1 MDKII
6 LTNGNAYISTDVTS
20 GNSLRV
26 FDQLLKSICNK
37 KQIDTFAK
45 PKGDWKRYEHRD
57 NNNELI
63 QCSFWFI

>member
-6 LTNGNAYISTDVTS
+6 LTNGNASINIDVTS
-20 GNSLRV
+20 GNSLSI

-37 KQIDTFAK
+37 KQIATFKK
-45 PKGDWKRYEHRD
+45 PNGDWKRYEQRD
-57 NNNELI
+57 SNNVLV

>member
-6 LTNGNAYISTDVTS
+6 LTDGNVSTNIDANNGNILKEFSKLLTS
-20 GNSLRV
+20 IR
-26 FDQLLKSICNK
+26 NK

-45 PKGDWKRYEHRD
+45 PKGDWKRYEQRD

-63 QCSFWFI
+63 QCSFWFN

>member
-6 LTNGNAYISTDVTS
+6 LTDGNVSINIDVTS

-63 QCSFWFI
+63 QCSFWFH

>member
-6 LTNGNAYISTDVTS
+6 LTNGNRSMSMDCC
-20 GNSLRV
+20 NSNIYHLFNRLV
-26 FDQLLKSICNK
+26 ESIGNK

-45 PKGDWKRYEHRD
+45 PKGDWKLYEHRD